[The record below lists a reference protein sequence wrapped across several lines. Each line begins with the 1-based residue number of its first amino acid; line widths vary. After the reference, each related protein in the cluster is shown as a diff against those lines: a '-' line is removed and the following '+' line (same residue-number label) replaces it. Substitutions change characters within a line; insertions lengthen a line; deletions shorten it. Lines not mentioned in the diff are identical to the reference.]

1 MSTIK
6 EVSVRLTE
14 ADEKALQAPRR
25 KRTRKAGGALEGAPI
40 PITEKA
46 AIEIAEHPLPTQS
59 LPLPEPAGVASVATE
74 RAMDFET
81 ALPPPPPILPTV
93 GGSSK
98 STTATPTTPVK
109 IQTRKRHVGR
119 TETPN
124 TVKGAVILPVK
135 RHKLPSKDKPKLV
148 IPIQGGHVAKGAL
161 VGAETPTPP
170 PPAPLKPVGGGK
182 RRFTERRLSISMK
195 ALKSTRKAGKSIR
208 KQVAAMTTEQIRKT
222 LLEKKVLKPSSNPP
236 ESMLR
241 SMMKDYLALAK

>member
-25 KRTRKAGGALEGAPI
+25 KRTRKAGGALESAPI
-40 PITEKA
+40 PIAEKSVDAA
-46 AIEIAEHPLPTQS
+46 AIPALPTQS
-59 LPLPEPAGVASVATE
+59 LPLPEPAGIVAVSTE
-74 RAMDFET
+74 KAMDFET
-81 ALPPPPPILPTV
+81 ALPPPPPPLA
-93 GGSSK
+93 GG
-98 STTATPTTPVK
+98 AVAPVK
-109 IQTRKRHVGR
+109 IQTRKRHVGNVG
-119 TETPN
+119 N
-124 TVKGAVILPVK
+124 TVATNKGAIILPVK
-135 RHKLPSKDKPKLV
+135 RHKMPSKDKPKLV
-148 IPIQGGHVAKGAL
+148 IPVKGGTETPTSLPPPPTPKP
-161 VGAETPTPP
+161 VGAETT
-170 PPAPLKPVGGGK
+170 KGGK
-182 RRFTERRLSISMK
+182 RRFTERRLSISVK